1 MQLKT
6 DKRWL
11 KDHEKNTNERR
22 RDAITSKQIIKNV
35 FSEVSW
41 GKIDFA
47 SLSSSCKIVP
57 CQGVLLHL
65 SDAKTSKNM
74 NFCILK
80 QLVCFSLYIKK
91 QNKTRTVV
99 KYPRALETFIMGAVW
114 RKDWLEASMQL
125 FDFNI
130 KTQE

>member
-1 MQLKT
+1 
-6 DKRWL
+6 
-11 KDHEKNTNERR
+11 
-22 RDAITSKQIIKNV
+22 
-35 FSEVSW
+35 
-41 GKIDFA
+41 
-47 SLSSSCKIVP
+47 
-57 CQGVLLHL
+57 
-65 SDAKTSKNM
+65 M

-114 RKDWLEASMQL
+114 RKDWLEASKQL
-125 FDFNI
+125 FDVNI